1 MSLLNPA
8 RLRSEVEARE
18 TRKIKVFEHILDL
31 CYHKIM
37 ITNQQ
42 CDDCCCIF
50 MCPSVVFGMPLFNL
64 MDCIRFIMMKLVEK
78 GFEVHLAIPNNI
90 FISWKKE
97 SNPDYSR
104 QMYLLE
110 APTTING
117 SGSRGNNLALMPS
130 GIYNNKKYTSSNSGI
145 NSGSNR
151 GNSGISSGSSSGN
164 SEGNYKLFSSK
175 PGNKKEKEKNYRPIE
190 DYRQTNIGSSNGGYA
205 SSLDDI
211 DLFHSKLDELLA

>member
-1 MSLLNPA
+1 MSLLNPT

-31 CYHKIM
+31 CYNKIM
-37 ITNQQ
+37 TTNRQ
-42 CDDCCCIF
+42 CNDCCCIF
-50 MCPSVVFGMPLFNL
+50 TCPSVVFGMPLFNL
-64 MDCIRFIMMKLVEK
+64 IDCIRFIMMKLVEK

-104 QMYLLE
+104 HMYLLDT
-110 APTTING
+110 PITNV
-117 SGSRGNNLALMPS
+117 SHPNSRSNNLALMPPGS
-130 GIYNNKKYTSSNSGI
+130 PHSKKTTSSNFD
-145 NSGSNR
+145 
-151 GNSGISSGSSSGN
+151 
-164 SEGNYKLFSSK
+164 GNYKLFSNK
-175 PGNKKEKEKNYRPIE
+175 PGMKKEKEKNYRPIDE
-190 DYRQTNIGSSNGGYA
+190 YRQTNISSSISSSSRGYA

>member
-1 MSLLNPA
+1 MSLLNPV
-8 RLRSEVEARE
+8 RLRSQVEARE
-18 TRKIKVFEHILDL
+18 ARKIKVFEHILDL
-31 CYHKIM
+31 CYNKI
-37 ITNQQ
+37 ISTNQQ

-50 MCPSVVFGMPLFNL
+50 TCPSVVFGMPLFNL
-64 MDCIRFIMMKLVEK
+64 IDCIRFIMVKLVEK

-110 APTTING
+110 APAVMNG
-117 SGSRGNNLALMPS
+117 SGTRGNNLALMSPV
-130 GIYNNKKYTSSNSGI
+130 SSNYK
-145 NSGSNR
+145 NNNNSNR
-151 GNSGISSGSSSGN
+151 NSNGSTNIDGN
-164 SEGNYKLFSSK
+164 GNYKLFSSK
-175 PGNKKEKEKNYRPIE
+175 PGMKKEKEKNYRPID
-190 DYRQTNIGSSNGGYA
+190 DYRQTNINSGIGSSSGGFV

>member
-18 TRKIKVFEHILDL
+18 ARKIKVFEHILDL
-31 CYHKIM
+31 CYNKIM
-37 ITNQQ
+37 TTNQQ
-42 CDDCCCIF
+42 SADCCCIF
-50 MCPSVVFGMPLFNL
+50 MCPSVVFGMPLYNL

-104 QMYLLE
+104 QMYLTE
-110 APTTING
+110 APAIMNG
-117 SGSRGNNLALMPS
+117 FKSSSKGNNLALMPPGS
-130 GIYNNKKYTSSNSGI
+130 SYHKKYTSGS
-145 NSGSNR
+145 SGSN
-151 GNSGISSGSSSGN
+151 NINADS
-164 SEGNYKLFSSK
+164 NYKLFSSK
-175 PGNKKEKEKNYRPIE
+175 PTVKKEKNYRPIE
-190 DYRQTNIGSSNGGYA
+190 DYRQTNIDSSNGGYA

-211 DLFHSKLDELLA
+211 NLFHSKLDELLA